1 MKLFA
6 QLDAKDRK
14 LLLACLGGVVLVAVV
29 TALFARNQNRD
40 DNPVPSSYL
49 TGRHGARAAYDL
61 LKENGYAV
69 ERWEQPLGELENQAN
84 AGTVVILAEP
94 FLSSVDDFKA
104 VDAIVAHGGRVLVT
118 GMAGGA
124 LAPDEAVGPPMQFGT
139 AACKLEPE
147 GLDGLAGSGEVW
159 MTPAASWNLKSP
171 RYRVEYSCAGWPAV
185 VEYNVGA
192 GHVVWWA
199 SSTPL
204 ENGSIERGE
213 NLNFFLNSLGPRE
226 GRHFYWDESLHGD
239 VRSEW
244 YYARGTALNMLIW
257 GLCALV
263 LLVVFSFSR
272 RSGPLRAVPAA
283 LRTTPLEFVEA
294 LGALYAKAGASATAV
309 SLAYD
314 RFRGRIGGLSGL
326 RGLQMSAEELG
337 AALRRRF
344 PQANAELEADLK
356 AGEEGARDDN
366 LTAKEALKV
375 VQALKGQ
382 MEALEE
388 AARTG
393 SGTMGRDGR

>member
-14 LLLACLGGVVLVAVV
+14 LLLACLGAVVLVAVV

-61 LKENGYAV
+61 LQENGYAV
-69 ERWEQPLGELENQAN
+69 ERWEQPLSELANQAN
-84 AGTVVILAEP
+84 TGTVVILAEP

-104 VDAIVAHGGRVLVT
+104 VDGIVAHGGRVLVT

-124 LAPDEAVGPPMQFGT
+124 LAPDEAVGPRMQFGS

-147 GLDGLAGSGEVW
+147 GLDPLAGSGEVW
-159 MTPAASWNLKSP
+159 MTPAASWNLTSP
-171 RYRVEYSCAGWPAV
+171 RYRVEYSCAGTPVV

-204 ENGSIERGE
+204 ENGSIARGE
-213 NLNFFLNSLGPRE
+213 NMGFFLNSLGPRE
-226 GRHFYWDESLHGD
+226 GRHFYWDESLHGE
-239 VRSEW
+239 VQSEW
-244 YYARGTALNMLIW
+244 YYARGAALNFLIW
-257 GLCALV
+257 GICGLA

-272 RSGPLRAVPAA
+272 RNGPLRALPVAQ
-283 LRTTPLEFVEA
+283 RTTPVEFVEA

-314 RFRGRIGGLSGL
+314 RFRSRVGGLCGL
-326 RGLQMSAEELG
+326 RGLQMNAEELG

-344 PQANAELEADLK
+344 PQASAELETDLK
-356 AGEEGARDDN
+356 EGEERAKDDS

-375 VQALKGQ
+375 VQALSRQ

-388 AARTG
+388 AARAG
-393 SGTMGRDGR
+393 SGRVVRS

>member
-14 LLLACLGGVVLVAVV
+14 LLLACLGAVVLVAVV

-61 LKENGYAV
+61 LQENGYAV
-69 ERWEQPLGELENQAN
+69 ERWEQPLSELANQAN
-84 AGTVVILAEP
+84 TGTVVILAEP

-104 VDAIVAHGGRVLVT
+104 VDGIVAHGGRVLVT

-124 LAPDEAVGPPMQFGT
+124 LAPDEAVGPRMQFGS

-147 GLDGLAGSGEVW
+147 GLDPLAGSGEVW
-159 MTPAASWNLKSP
+159 MTPAASWNLTSP
-171 RYRVEYSCAGWPAV
+171 RYRVEYSCAGTPVV

-204 ENGSIERGE
+204 ENGSIARGE
-213 NLNFFLNSLGPRE
+213 NMSFFLNSLGPRE
-226 GRHFYWDESLHGD
+226 GRHFYWDESLHGE
-239 VRSEW
+239 VQSEW
-244 YYARGTALNMLIW
+244 YYARGAALNFLIW
-257 GLCALV
+257 GICGLA

-272 RSGPLRAVPAA
+272 RNGPLRALPVAQ
-283 LRTTPLEFVEA
+283 RTTPVEFVEA

-314 RFRGRIGGLSGL
+314 RFRSRVGGLCGL
-326 RGLQMSAEELG
+326 RGLQMNAEELG

-344 PQANAELEADLK
+344 PQASAELETDLK
-356 AGEEGARDDN
+356 EGEERAKDDS

-375 VQALKGQ
+375 VQALSRQ

-388 AARTG
+388 AARAG
-393 SGTMGRDGR
+393 SGRVVRS